1 MTGPTT
7 GDQTLELLAYTV
19 PVCAILVCNTVFLV
33 WIMGVVISKLRPSD
47 PYHQTQNV
55 NLRAA
60 KALIIIVPLLGITY
74 LVTIVGPSEP
84 DTTLETIFI
93 LTRNVLLSFQGF
105 FITLPYCFLNGEVC
119 TMMKSHWERWR
130 NTQDIGQGPNSAR
143 NSIAMQ
149 GFNSVCDNLTR
160 KRSRSYSYHVV
171 RIGSRPLPCKIITDT
186 VESLHCYRVASR
198 IRSLPY
204 VLGVTPSL
212 PVALHHGAHLPVQEA
227 VGQGDEESLE
237 GEKNIPCE
245 NEDCL
250 QSGVW
255 F

>member
-93 LTRNVLLSFQGF
+93 
-105 FITLPYCFLNGEVC
+105 TLPYCFLNGEVC

-160 KRSRSYSYHVV
+160 KR
-171 RIGSRPLPCKIITDT
+171 P
-186 VESLHCYRVASR
+186 
-198 IRSLPY
+198 
-204 VLGVTPSL
+204 
-212 PVALHHGAHLPVQEA
+212 
-227 VGQGDEESLE
+227 
-237 GEKNIPCE
+237 
-245 NEDCL
+245 
-250 QSGVW
+250 
-255 F
+255 